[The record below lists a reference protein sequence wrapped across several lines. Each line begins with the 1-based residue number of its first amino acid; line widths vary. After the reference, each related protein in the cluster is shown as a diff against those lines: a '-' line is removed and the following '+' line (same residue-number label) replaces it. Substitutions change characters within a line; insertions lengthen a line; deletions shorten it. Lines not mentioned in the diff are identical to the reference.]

1 MKKSISMTIVFII
14 IISTAIFYREL
25 NNKKIRNSIIYKRI
39 NEYRINSNLI
49 KLVDV
54 TEFEQNSKEFYFFKG
69 LEKYYNENIEEA
81 FQLLKKS
88 KENYRKKDIVYE
100 IYLTYFL
107 NECDVFLK
115 KEVSIERVQILLEK
129 ISKIS
134 ILKEDTIFIWN
145 ILSSIVTTE
154 DTREKSIIF
163 LENYIRDTKN
173 LKHETILKLKGF
185 IAIFKLLDK
194 NYVESSYIFHKIIS
208 ETDKIKDKKE
218 ANSIKLKAYEYLAN
232 MNFILE
238 NYEDAIDIYNKIIE
252 IPIDD
257 PKESARAKYGSHINR
272 TTAYIEIKKYSEAR
286 ESFKSTQKIKPF
298 ISNEIKDDVRIL
310 SLNNLARI
318 EIYEGNL
325 NRAKEILKKCD
336 FLVKK
341 NTNKGFF
348 YTELHKNVSYC
359 ELYIKEKKYEEA
371 LQLLNKLSEENMKNN
386 AGFEAEIF
394 SLKLEIY
401 KNTNK
406 IKEYIQTHTDLANLN
421 NERELM
427 LKKNYVTF
435 IKKSVE
441 NEKLKNQEKEYI
453 LKIRALFGSI
463 GVAFFAIVFQII
475 KTQRLKKKNLIDSL
489 TKIYNRKYLES
500 FYQTLEKQK
509 EKINYNI
516 LMIDIDYFKTYN
528 DTYGHIKGDY
538 VIKIV
543 AEILK
548 QAVGRTGSIIRY
560 GGEEFLIISKNNED
574 QYLEKI
580 CEKIFKMLEK
590 KNIPHKTSLVL
601 DRVTLSL
608 GGVKDKIGNKNDFI
622 EKLKK
627 ADLALYEA
635 KENGRNQ
642 AVIKNNI
649 TTYD

>member
-25 NNKKIRNSIIYKRI
+25 NNKKVKNSIIYKRI
-39 NEYRINSNLI
+39 NEYKINSNLE
-49 KLVDV
+49 KLIDI
-54 TEFEQNSKEFYFFKG
+54 TEFNQNSKEFYFFKG
-69 LEKYYNENIEEA
+69 LEKYYNKNIEEA
-81 FQLLKKS
+81 SQLLKKS
-88 KENYRKKDIVYE
+88 KENYKKKDIIYE

-107 NECDVFLK
+107 NECDSFLK
-115 KEVSIERVQILLEK
+115 KEVNIERVQILLK
-129 ISKIS
+129 NMSKIS

-145 ILSSIVTTE
+145 VLSSVATTE
-154 DTREKSIIF
+154 DTREKSIVF

-185 IAIFKLLDK
+185 IAIFKMLNK
-194 NYVESSYIFHKIIS
+194 NYAESSYIFHEIIS
-208 ETDKIKDKKE
+208 ESDKIKDRKE
-218 ANSIKLKAYEYLAN
+218 ANNIKLKAYEYLAN

-238 NYEDAIDIYNKIIE
+238 NYEDAIDIYNKIIA
-252 IPIDD
+252 IPIDE
-257 PKESARAKYGSHINR
+257 PKESAKAKYGSHINR

-286 ESFKSTQKIKPF
+286 ESFKNTQKIIPF
-298 ISNEIKDDVRIL
+298 ISNEIKDDIRIF

-336 FLVKK
+336 FLVEN

-348 YTELHKNVSYC
+348 YAELHKNVSYC

-441 NEKLKNQEKEYI
+441 NKKLKNQEKESS
-453 LKIRALFGSI
+453 LKIRVLFGSI
-463 GVAFFAIVFQII
+463 GVAFFTIVFQII
-475 KTQRLKKKNLIDSL
+475 KTQRLKRKNLIDSL

-516 LMIDIDYFKTYN
+516 LMIDIDYFKKYN

-538 VIKIV
+538 IIKTV

-574 QYLEKI
+574 KYLEKV

-642 AVIKNNI
+642 AIIKNNI
-649 TTYD
+649 TIQD